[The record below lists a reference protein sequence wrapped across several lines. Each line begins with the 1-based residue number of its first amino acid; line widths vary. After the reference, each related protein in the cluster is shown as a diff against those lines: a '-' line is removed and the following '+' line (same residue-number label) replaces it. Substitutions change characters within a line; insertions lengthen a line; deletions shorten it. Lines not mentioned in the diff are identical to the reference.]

1 MPETGGRRGLT
12 RESPQTPFNS
22 GLRIIYSHFPRSL
35 TNIQVGLWQLAL
47 LVFVVTLAG
56 GAKFTELLG
65 YTYMVYIYIFANISI
80 TYHYCLCSDH
90 LVYLFV

>member
-1 MPETGGRRGLT
+1 LPETGGRRGLT

-56 GAKFTELLG
+56 EGSKVYGAAG
-65 YTYMVYIYIFANISI
+65 VYIHGIYIYLQISLLRTTI
-80 TYHYCLCSDH
+80 VC
-90 LVYLFV
+90 VQII